1 MIKATSRRGTMG
13 YCTRRSGR
21 IIKIF
26 LFLALFINPYITPY
40 YELQD
45 IKYWLPESPG
55 WEKIEASDY
64 KKGPLKLGL
73 KTGLIVRRGD
83 SPNKLQFHIYPLF
96 LWSTWGKQKQIREW
110 EKELKKESL
119 FYLGVEEYVR
129 PREDFIREL
138 TRIRNTFPERFGE
151 RFDFLKFNYTF
162 FILEVL
168 VILIGSLVYLIF
180 CALIQKFS

>member
-1 MIKATSRRGTMG
+1 MG
-13 YCTRRSGR
+13 YCTKKSGR

-26 LFLALFINPYITPY
+26 FFLALFITPYITPY
-40 YELQD
+40 HELQD
-45 IKYWLPESPG
+45 IKYWLPESPV

-73 KTGLIVRRGD
+73 KTGLIARRGD
-83 SPNKLQFHIYPLF
+83 SPNELQFHIYPLF

-119 FYLGVEEYVR
+119 FYLGVEEHVR
-129 PREDFIREL
+129 HREDYIAEL

-151 RFDFLKFNYTF
+151 RFHFLKFNYTF
-162 FILEVL
+162 FIVEVL
-168 VILIGSLVYLIF
+168 VILIGSFIYLIF
-180 CALIQKFS
+180 CALIQRFS